1 MKFPLDRFEGL
12 QTPFYY
18 YDTALLQQTLEE
30 IKLQLADRPSWKVHY
45 AVKANFTEEILRQIA
60 AAGFG
65 ADCVSGGEVQASLD
79 AGFDPSGIVY
89 AGVGK
94 ADWEIELALRAG
106 IGRFNVESSAELAVL
121 SEMAVKM
128 GVVAPVSLR
137 VNPDIGAH
145 TLAGI
150 TTGLAENKFG
160 IFHKKRQI

>member
-1 MKFPLDRFEGL
+1 MTHSFPILSFEGR

-18 YDTALLQQTLEE
+18 YDIALLKETLDA
-30 IKLQLADRPSWKVHY
+30 IQAQLKDQPTWQVHY
-45 AVKANFTEEILRQIA
+45 AVKANHNPELLQQIA

-65 ADCVSGGEVQASLD
+65 ADCVSGGEVQAALD
-79 AGFDPSGIVY
+79 AGFRAKDIVF

-94 ADWEIELALRAG
+94 ADWEILLGLEAG
-106 IGRFNVESSAELAVL
+106 IGRFNVESAAELRVIDAL
-121 SEMAVKM
+121 AESK

-150 TTGLAENKFG
+150 TTGEEILRVINQED
-160 IFHKKRQI
+160 